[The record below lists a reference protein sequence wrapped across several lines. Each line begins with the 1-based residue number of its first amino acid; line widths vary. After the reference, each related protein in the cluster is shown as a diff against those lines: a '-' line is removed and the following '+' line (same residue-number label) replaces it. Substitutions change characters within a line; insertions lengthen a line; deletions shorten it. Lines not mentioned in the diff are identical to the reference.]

1 MRALAL
7 AGVISEQDA
16 ASASNEGGP
25 SSGAFPPWAGG
36 DTLLVQV
43 GDILDRGDDERWEE
57 RVNHS
62 AGLLPDDVIGVV
74 RQDHSS

>member
-1 MRALAL
+1 MWWGSAGLSLLSLLPLVRVRPAVERERNERAAA
-7 AGVISEQDA
+7 AGR
-16 ASASNEGGP
+16 AS
-25 SSGAFPPWAGG
+25 
-36 DTLLVQV
+36 
-43 GDILDRGDDERWEE
+43 LDRGDDERWEE